1 MNHVVESQEQV
12 LALLAN
18 PATHGGHGVKR
29 VDTHA
34 AVVFLT
40 RDNAFKVKR
49 AVRFPFLDYSTLEL
63 RKAACD
69 AEIEVNRPYAPDIY
83 LRVVPITQDMNG
95 QLALDGRGVPVE
107 WAVQMRRFN
116 ESQTLD
122 HLADERRID
131 GTMGDALGRAVA
143 AAHRE
148 ASPVEPGPWI
158 DAIRTYIDEHVAAF
172 AEAPDVFPA
181 AEVEALADA
190 SRAAYVR
197 IRPLLIERGRQGFI
211 RHVHGDLHLS
221 NIVLILGRPVLFDAI
236 EFSPLIASGDVLYD
250 LAFLLM
256 DLVERRLGAPANVVL
271 NRYFTET
278 RRDDDLDALAALP
291 FYLSMRA
298 AIRAKVTAA
307 RIEQSDAEARPYIAR
322 QARGYFDWARRF
334 IAPAPPM
341 LLAVGGL
348 SGTGKSA
355 LARAIAPDC
364 APQPGALVLRS
375 DVERK
380 ALFGKAEDAPLPAE
394 AYAPEVTARIYC
406 TLADKARRALAA
418 GQSVILD
425 AVFAKPKERVV
436 VRQSAEILG
445 VPFRGLFLDADLDTR
460 LARVAARDEDAS
472 DADTAV
478 ARAQERYELGAIDWT
493 RIDASKTPDETLAQA
508 RRAIAP

>member
-1 MNHVVESQEQV
+1 
-12 LALLAN
+12 
-18 PATHGGHGVKR
+18 
-29 VDTHA
+29 
-34 AVVFLT
+34 
-40 RDNAFKVKR
+40 
-49 AVRFPFLDYSTLEL
+49 
-63 RKAACD
+63 
-69 AEIEVNRPYAPDIY
+69 
-83 LRVVPITQDMNG
+83 
-95 QLALDGRGVPVE
+95 
-107 WAVQMRRFN
+107 
-116 ESQTLD
+116 
-122 HLADERRID
+122 
-131 GTMGDALGRAVA
+131 
-143 AAHRE
+143 
-148 ASPVEPGPWI
+148 
-158 DAIRTYIDEHVAAF
+158 VAAF
-172 AEAPDVFPA
+172 AETPDVFPA

-197 IRPLLIERGRQGFI
+197 IRPLLMERGRRGLV
-211 RHVHGDLHLS
+211 RHIHGDLHLS

-256 DLVERRLGAPANVVL
+256 DLVERRLGAAANVAL
-271 NRYFTET
+271 NRYFSET

-307 RIEQSDAEARPYIAR
+307 RLEQSDAEARPYITR

-334 IAPAPPM
+334 IAPAPPT

-364 APQPGALVLRS
+364 IPQPGAIVLRS

-394 AYAPEVTARIYC
+394 AYSPEVTARIYC
-406 TLADKARRALAA
+406 MLADKARRALAA

-425 AVFAKPKERVV
+425 AVFAKPKERIV

-508 RRAIAP
+508 RRAIAS